1 MLSLLAALA
10 LTASAN
16 SPRDSFEPLLN
27 VTSLQDRLTQPKLIA
42 ELGSGI
48 DGIRLLLTRASS
60 LGPGLENWR
69 QAPANLS
76 TAPGL
81 QFLASAVQAYIAFFP
96 AVGLVTPGYFYFWP
110 ADTNTWWH
118 QASSFKPGSTFSSFN
133 GGTFYSSLWYSTAE
147 GPVAIT
153 TPAFTAQNFWTI
165 NFYDIY
171 TNAFRTVGSPYGNN
185 AASTY
190 WIVPPGWND
199 TAPEGTHV
207 VYSPTVEGYLLGR
220 TFAFPNTTAAAEFN
234 VGWGAQ
240 APFTLPRAI
249 KFAYPEAAAA
259 ASDVDTA
266 DPLQFWRIAG
276 EVYRRNGAPYVSDPL
291 ERLLPSLGLW
301 QEYGFVQAS
310 VSPLALDAL
319 KAAAYYA
326 HRILV
331 AKWTEV
337 GGADK
342 NYWNAP
348 WNWGHY
354 GSDIVTAAT
363 VHKFFPIVN
372 RAVDSLYYFIFVD
385 SDGEVLDGAAEYDIS
400 FPAAPPIAANS
411 FWSLTTGAV
420 GVTAGPLAG
429 TPPPGVVNPGV
440 GALPVWSNIAADAY
454 AIANGSWPFRVRGS
468 VPAANST
475 ASGRGWNA
483 VVSPPSG
490 AYYITLRLY
499 VPLAEASSDAYVPP
513 AVVRR
518 RAAVAPAVT
527 PSPSPS
533 PSSPSLAAGGPARHR
548 RQL

>member
-1 MLSLLAALA
+1 MGSTTGTGPALALALLAAVVF
-10 LTASAN
+10 TAHAN
-16 SPRDSFEPLLN
+16 SPIDSFEPLLN

-42 ELGSGI
+42 ELGAGI
-48 DGIRLLLTRASS
+48 DGIRLLLTRANS

-69 QAPANLS
+69 QPAANLS

-81 QFLASAVQAYIAFFP
+81 QYLASAVQAYIAFFP
-96 AVGLVTPGYFYFWP
+96 AVGL
-110 ADTNTWWH
+110 
-118 QASSFKPGSTFSSFN
+118 ASSFKPGSTFSSFN
-133 GGTFYSSLWYSTAE
+133 GGTFYSSLWYSLAE

-153 TPAFTAQNFWTI
+153 TPDFTAENFWTI

-171 TNAFRTVGSPYGNN
+171 TNAYHTAGSPYGNN
-185 AASTY
+185 DASTF
-190 WIVPPGWND
+190 WIVPPGWDD
-199 TAPEGTHV
+199 TAPEGTLV
-207 VYSPTVEGYLLGR
+207 VRSPTVEGYLLGR
-220 TFAFPNTTAAAEFN
+220 TFAFPDTAAAAEFN
-234 VGWGAQ
+234 VGWGAE
-240 APFTLPRAI
+240 APFSLPRAI
-249 KFAYPEAAAA
+249 KFAYPEASGA
-259 ASDVDTA
+259 ASDVDAA

-276 EVYRRNGAPYVSDPL
+276 EVFRRNGAPYVSDPL
-291 ERLLPSLGLW
+291 KRLLPSLGLW
-301 QEYGFVQAS
+301 EEYGFVQAS
-310 VSPLALDAL
+310 LSPLARDAL

-354 GSDIVTAAT
+354 GSDIVTAGS

-372 RAVDSLYYFIFVD
+372 RAVDALYYFIFVD

-420 GVTAGPLAG
+420 GATTGTLAG
-429 TPPPGVVNPGV
+429 LPPPGVVNPSA
-440 GALPVWSNIAADAY
+440 GALPVWADNAPDAY
-454 AIANGSWPFRVRGS
+454 SLPNGSWPFRVRGS
-468 VPAANST
+468 VPPANTT
-475 ASGRGWNA
+475 ASSRGWNA

-499 VPLAEASSDAYVPP
+499 VPLPEAASDAYVPP
-513 AVVRR
+513 PVLNAKGIYFT
-518 RAAVAPAVT
+518 AAHNPRGCRNA
-527 PSPSPS
+527 PSPI
-533 PSSPSLAAGGPARHR
+533 RV
-548 RQL
+548 